1 MFGCYWYATKTQ
13 LWHNFKRSRKGVLFL
28 RLTAHWLTW
37 ACWTAEFWACMQ
49 RTCSQVC
56 FYSTCPLSSAPFL
69 SASLFPSF
77 LLLCPS
83 VWAFQFI
90 SPHYTHTHRATW
102 QSCWTVQGSVL
113 LQPSLA
119 AGHTTWG
126 GAFIFLRGASDR
138 NEIVL
143 WGVWWDPLSWN
154 RVLGEGRALRSL
166 QAPSNPLPYNGPDYI
181 SVKVCKII
189 QQHLVSS

>member
-126 GAFIFLRGASDR
+126 GLLYSSEGLVTAMKSCFGVYGGTPSV
-138 NEIVL
+138 EIVF
-143 WGVWWDPLSWN
+143 WGRGGPWDHCKPPQTPCLTTG
-154 RVLGEGRALRSL
+154 LTTSL
-166 QAPSNPLPYNGPDYI
+166 LKSAKSFSNI
-181 SVKVCKII
+181 
-189 QQHLVSS
+189 